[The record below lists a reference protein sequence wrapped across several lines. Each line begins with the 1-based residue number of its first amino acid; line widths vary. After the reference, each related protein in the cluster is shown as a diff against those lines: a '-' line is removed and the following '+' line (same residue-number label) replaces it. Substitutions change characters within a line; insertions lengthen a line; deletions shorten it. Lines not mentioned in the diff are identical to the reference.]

1 MKNKKRTLR
10 FMLIV
15 FILCAAAIG
24 FNLYSKIYSANV
36 TQDSEIFIAS
46 NSDFDAVVIALHSIV
61 ANKNSF
67 KWVATKKKYP
77 NLIKAGKYLLKKGMN
92 NNDLVN
98 LLRSGN
104 QTAVTL
110 SFNNQDSLE
119 KLAGR
124 IATQIEPDSVTI
136 LKALT
141 DQNFLKNNNFTL
153 QSALGMYI
161 PNSYQVYWNTPAEN
175 FRDRMLTEYTK
186 FWSSD
191 KRKKAAQQNLTPKEV
206 SVLASI
212 VQKET
217 QTITE
222 RPKVARLYLNR
233 LRNNWPLQAD
243 PTIIYAIKEKN
254 GQDFVVKRVLYADL
268 TIRSTYNTYRNKGL
282 PPGPIGMPDIST
294 INAVLH
300 PDSHQFFYMCADT
313 QNFGQHVFAKSLR
326 QHNRNAAV
334 YQKWLS
340 NQGIRR

>member
-1 MKNKKRTLR
+1 MA
-10 FMLIV
+10 V
-15 FILCAAAIG
+15 VLCFAAIG
-24 FNLYSKIYSANV
+24 YKFYSKIYASNV
-36 TQDSEIFIAS
+36 TKDSEIFIAS
-46 NSDFDAVVIALHSIV
+46 NSDFDAVLASLNSIV

-67 KWVATKKKYP
+67 KWVAEKKKYP
-77 NLIKAGKYLLKKGMN
+77 NLIKPGKYLLKKGMN

-104 QTAVTL
+104 QTAVKL

-124 IATQIEPDSVTI
+124 IATQIEPDSLTI

-153 QSALGMYI
+153 QAALSMYI
-161 PNSYQVYWNTPAEN
+161 PNSYQVYWNTSADS
-175 FRDRMLTEYTK
+175 FRNRMLTEYTK

-191 KRKKAAQQNLTPKEV
+191 KREKAAQQNLTPKEV

-217 QTITE
+217 QTSKE

-243 PTIIYAIKEKN
+243 PTIIYAIKEKY
-254 GQDFVVKRVLYADL
+254 GQDFAVKRVLYKDL
-268 TIRSTYNTYRNKGL
+268 TIVSKYNTYLNKGL
-282 PPGPIGMPDIST
+282 PPGPIGMPDISA

-300 PDSHQFFYMCADT
+300 PDNHQYFYMCVDI
-313 QNFGQHVFAKSLR
+313 QNFGQHVFAKSLH
-326 QHNRNAAV
+326 QHNRNAAI

-340 NQGIRR
+340 AQGVRR